1 MRPPGESPARG
12 RPAAAA
18 RNLERTESDALY
30 LLREVHHRVKNNLQV
45 MQSLLNLEAKRATGP
60 DAIRIVRVMQDRLRA
75 VALVHDQLHRSPD
88 VREAD
93 IHAYVNAV
101 IEGIS
106 QSHDLGGRGID
117 VRVRVSRG
125 IIGMNDALRVGLI
138 LNELVSNAATHGFP
152 DGRRGQIGVSVSLR
166 AGGRVCVNVSNTG
179 VPLPARFSLPPDRLG
194 LAIVGNIAHH
204 GGGQFRWRLRG
215 NASFHVE
222 LKQS

>member
-1 MRPPGESPARG
+1 MRQTAESPTRG
-12 RPAAAA
+12 RPVAAT
-18 RNLERTESDALY
+18 RSLERTESDALY

-75 VALVHDQLHRSPD
+75 VALVHDQLHRSAD

-101 IEGIS
+101 VEGIS

-117 VRVRVSRG
+117 VRVRVSHG

-152 DGRRGQIGVSVSLR
+152 DGRRGQIVVSVSLR
-166 AGGRVCVNVSNTG
+166 DGGRVSVNVSNTG

-194 LAIVGNIAHH
+194 LAIVSNIARH
-204 GGGQFRWRLRG
+204 GGGQFRWGRRG